1 MSSLATPAQLGAF
14 LQTPIENNDATAL
27 LMLDIASGMVRDFLQ
42 LNLSPVAN
50 EVVLLDPIEGS
61 FVLLPELPISSV
73 SKVEIF
79 DGTSWTELTTNQ
91 YTVSRRIGMIAGAP
105 GVGIDFPTKP
115 ETWRVTYSHGY
126 TEMPSTIVGVT
137 LALAARFYT
146 APDGITSESIG
157 GYSVSYATAGEG
169 FTKLEQT
176 ALARYKNPRI
186 A

>member
-14 LQTPIENNDATAL
+14 LQTPIADNDATAL
-27 LMLDIASGMVRDFLQ
+27 LMLDIASGMVRDYLQ
-42 LNLSPVAN
+42 LTLDPVAN

-61 FVLLPELPISSV
+61 FVMLPELPITSV

-79 DGTSWTELTTNQ
+79 DGTAWIELDTSK
-91 YTVSRRIGMIAGAP
+91 YTVSKRLGIISGLP
-105 GVGIDFPTKP
+105 GVGIDFPSKP
-115 ETWRVTYSHGY
+115 ESWRVTYSHGY
-126 TEMPSTIVGVT
+126 ATMPSTIVGVT
-137 LALAARFYT
+137 LALSARMYT
-146 APDGITSESIG
+146 APDGINSESIG

-169 FTKLEQT
+169 FTKLEMT